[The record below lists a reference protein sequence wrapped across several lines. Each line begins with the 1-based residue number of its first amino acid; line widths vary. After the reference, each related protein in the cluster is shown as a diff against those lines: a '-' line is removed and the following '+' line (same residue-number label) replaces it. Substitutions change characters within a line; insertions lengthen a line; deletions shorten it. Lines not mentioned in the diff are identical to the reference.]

1 MNPTWKIRMTLT
13 AKAMLL
19 KITDRRIAG
28 TLVEII
34 DGLRIDPDKQGAP
47 LLDDLLGYRKLRAVG
62 QRYRIIYTL
71 DEETNTVFI
80 VAVGIRKE
88 GSKEDIYEL
97 ARKLL
102 RRGLLAP
109 DDEDGDDVDNSKL
122 R

>member
-1 MNPTWKIRMTLT
+1 MTLT

-28 TLVEII
+28 KLVEII

-71 DEETNTVFI
+71 DEETNTVLV

-109 DDEDGDDVDNSKL
+109 DNEDGDDVDNIKL

>member
-1 MNPTWKIRMTLT
+1 MIFT

-19 KITDRRIAG
+19 NITDRRIAG
-28 TLVEII
+28 KLVEII
-34 DGLRIDPDKQGAP
+34 DGSGDDPDKQGAP

-71 DEETNTVFI
+71 DEETNTVLV

-109 DDEDGDDVDNSKL
+109 DNEDGDDVDNIKL